1 MCLAIMFVSTLLIS
15 SQSHISHSVISN
27 LLHLHSYLMI
37 TLLYHCT
44 INTFLHCISLLFVF
58 LFRVHALLQHH
69 SHALLSKYNYHIL
82 LNIHMHSLQCYHT
95 VFFICIL
102 SFNFLLFILHS
113 TLFPELF
120 THMQYLQCHNL
131 VTITSQCYHT
141 VSFLTIHL
149 ACIHIQCH
157 HTVSQNCSYTFT
169 TSAITLFYN
178 SQYHHTVSV

>member
-69 SHALLSKYNYHIL
+69 SHALLSTTTIFYL
-82 LNIHMHSLQCYHT
+82 T
-95 VFFICIL
+95 FICIH
-102 SFNFLLFILHS
+102 F
-113 TLFPELF
+113 
-120 THMQYLQCHNL
+120 
-131 VTITSQCYHT
+131 
-141 VSFLTIHL
+141 
-149 ACIHIQCH
+149 
-157 HTVSQNCSYTFT
+157 
-169 TSAITLFYN
+169 SAITLF
-178 SQYHHTVSV
+178 SSFVSSHSISCCLYYTAHYFQNYLLICNTSSAITLLPLLLSAITLSHF